1 MNAPSAVAR
10 TLHPRPERPH
20 GVGGMEDVLALQKT
34 ADSGLANRQGP
45 EDQGAVR
52 YRFIAWHAGTAL

>member
-1 MNAPSAVAR
+1 
-10 TLHPRPERPH
+10 
-20 GVGGMEDVLALQKT
+20 MEDVLALQKT